1 MTHQATDFTS
11 IPNELLAE
19 AFEALEEG
27 IAIYDAEERLVMCN
41 QRYRDLLGPMSDMIR
56 PGMHWR
62 DLIHG
67 CVQRGVV
74 SEKHESGADWEDVSE
89 GDRDAGA
96 QRSEIR
102 QLDDRY
108 FELSYHPTKSGGF
121 LVTRTDVTDKH
132 VAQMQAEERQ
142 RLLSR
147 ILEANPIP
155 VVVARAEDG
164 KVVYQSPAAI
174 EMIGVVEEAGPA
186 FLDPEARPAYVAEL
200 RETGKVEDF
209 RTRFHAPDG
218 GIISVSLSGVLTEYG
233 GETCVVS
240 SMTDLTEVLDREAL
254 IRRVVEAFP
263 APVLMNRAETGE
275 IIYRSPELKK
285 LFGDSLDATTFY
297 VDHTQRKGF
306 VEALRASGSV
316 ADYQAELKNAAGEPF
331 IGAISG
337 RLTEWNGE
345 EVLVTFT
352 RDLTHQI
359 EIEQELERQRE
370 QMFQNEKMMA
380 LGGLMA
386 GVAHELNNPLSVVV
400 GHAMMLQDEVRDPEV
415 LRKTKKISDAAER
428 CAKIVKAFLTMA
440 RHEPVRMERTD
451 INEVI
456 DTAVEVARYGDAL
469 GPAEIEMDLD
479 PKIAPICSDADQLT
493 QVVINLLLNAA
504 QAIGDQPGHIRITS
518 RHDPDG
524 VRITV
529 EDDGPGIPREI
540 RARIFEPFFTT
551 KGVGKG
557 TGIGLAMCHR
567 IVSAHKGRI
576 TVDAASAGGA
586 RFVIVLPRNA
596 GADCMP
602 VEPQTAESKP
612 SVARVLVIDDE
623 PDVAELNAEILTRG
637 GFDAQF
643 MTNAQDAL
651 VALQSGEYDAVLSDL
666 NMPDVDGRGIFDAI
680 TERRPELA
688 AHTGFLTGD
697 TMGKKSQVF
706 LGEAKRPYIEKPVSP
721 KELRDFVSR
730 LIAGDDA

>member
-132 VAQMQAEERQ
+132 VAQMQAEERE

-155 VVVARAEDG
+155 VVMARAEDG

>member
-132 VAQMQAEERQ
+132 VAQMQAEERE

-155 VVVARAEDG
+155 VVMARAEDG

-567 IVSAHKGRI
+567 IVTAHKGRI

-643 MTNAQDAL
+643 MTNAKDAL
-651 VALQSGEYDAVLSDL
+651 VALQSGDYDAVLSDL

>member
-132 VAQMQAEERQ
+132 VAQMQAEERE

-155 VVVARAEDG
+155 VVMARAEDG

-567 IVSAHKGRI
+567 IVTAHKGRI

-651 VALQSGEYDAVLSDL
+651 VALQSGDYDAVLSDL

>member
-11 IPNELLAE
+11 ITNELLAE

-67 CVQRGVV
+67 CVQRGIV

-132 VAQMQAEERQ
+132 VAQMQAEERE

-155 VVVARAEDG
+155 VVMARAEDG

-518 RHDPDG
+518 RHAPDG

-567 IVSAHKGRI
+567 IVTAHKGRI

-651 VALQSGEYDAVLSDL
+651 VALQSGDYDAVLSDL

>member
-67 CVQRGVV
+67 CVQRGIV

-132 VAQMQAEERQ
+132 VAQMQAEERE

-155 VVVARAEDG
+155 VVMARAEDG

-540 RARIFEPFFTT
+540 RARIFDPFFTT